1 MVTWP
6 CKRNQ
11 IIKVGQKAMGNLRK
25 DYQKRKKK

>member
-11 IIKVGQKAMGNLRK
+11 RIKVGQKEMGNLRK